1 MSERIKPTISGSAE
15 TMLQSFYARA
25 QYSKSKHN
33 KFYDAKAVELVDKID
48 YDFSTA
54 ARDSTM
60 GKGVIA
66 RTVVF
71 DELVKN
77 FIEKNPD
84 CTVVNI
90 ACGLDT
96 RFYRMD
102 NGKITWYNLDLPETI
117 AIRNQIFEESG
128 RVSTIGISAL
138 DPAWSKEVKVRGK
151 MLFIIE
157 GLSMYLTAEEN
168 GKILKIIKDNFDN
181 ACILMECLAK
191 AWVKKEG
198 TEKSIQQTGSKFVFC
213 ADHFEDL
220 GNMTTGYHKIKD
232 DNILRGMELF
242 SSAYRLLALLPI
254 AKKVTQKILIFE
266 KDEQSM

>member
-1 MSERIKPTISGSAE
+1 MSEKIKPVISGSAE

-25 QYSKSKHN
+25 QYSKSKNN

-54 ARDSTM
+54 AKDSTM

-66 RTVVF
+66 RTIVF
-71 DELVKN
+71 DELVHH

-117 AIRNQIFEESG
+117 AIRDQIFGESG

-138 DPAWSKEVKVRGK
+138 NPAWAKEVKVRGK

-168 GKILKIIKDNFDN
+168 GQILKIIRDNFDN
-181 ACILMECLAK
+181 AYILMECLAK
-191 AWVKKEG
+191 TWVKKEG
-198 TEKSIQQTGSKFVFC
+198 VEKSIQQTGSKFVFG
-213 ADHFEDL
+213 ADSFEEL
-220 GNMTTGYHKIKD
+220 GNMTEGYHKIKD
-232 DNILRGMELF
+232 DNILRGMEVF
-242 SSAYRLLALLPI
+242 SSTYKFIALLPI
-254 AKKVTQKILIFE
+254 AKKITQKILIFE
-266 KDEQSM
+266 KD

>member
-1 MSERIKPTISGSAE
+1 MNGKIKPAIHGNAE

-25 QYSKSKHN
+25 KYSKSKNH

-48 YDFSTA
+48 YDFSAA
-54 ARDSTM
+54 ARDSAM

-66 RTVVF
+66 RTIVF

-90 ACGLDT
+90 ACGLNT
-96 RFYRMD
+96 RFYRVD

-138 DPAWSKEVKVRGK
+138 DPAWAKEVKVREK

-157 GLSMYLTAEEN
+157 GLSMYLTVEEN
-168 GKILKIIKDNFDN
+168 GQILKIIKDHFDN
-181 ACILMECLAK
+181 AFILMECLAK
-191 AWVKKEG
+191 VWVNQERI
-198 TEKSIQQTGSKFVFC
+198 EKSIQQTGAKFVFG
-213 ADHFEDL
+213 ADHFEEL
-220 GNMTTGYHKIKD
+220 GNMTAGYHKIKD
-232 DNILRGMELF
+232 DSILRGMAAF
-242 SSAYRLLALLPI
+242 SPAYKFFARLPA
-254 AKKVTQKILIFE
+254 AKKFTQKILIFE
-266 KDEQSM
+266 KD